1 MPSDAFS
8 LFAVMILTLGIG
20 GYIAWTLHQRMR
32 QGADLLRLHMET
44 RNRLLDKF
52 GTTQEFLEFAQ
63 TEAGQSLLAP
73 PRLPTAPQVA
83 APAGL
88 RLIQLGIPSVL
99 VGLAFLVQSHLW
111 RHFAEATTGPFEGD
125 FKRMSFLYD
134 LQASQRGLLFLA
146 IGLGLLLSGFVARSW
161 SRPVPFHD

>member
-8 LFAVMILTLGIG
+8 FFVVMILTLGIG
-20 GYIAWTLHQRMR
+20 GFIAWTIHQRMR

-63 TEAGQSLLAP
+63 TEGGQSLLSP
-73 PRLPTAPQVA
+73 PQIPTAPQVA

-88 RLIQLGIPSVL
+88 RMVQLGIPSVL
-99 VGLAFLVQSHLW
+99 VGVAFLVQSRLW
-111 RHFAEATTGPFEGD
+111 RLFAEATTGQFEGD
-125 FKRMSFLYD
+125 FRRMSFLYD

-146 IGLGLLLSGFVARSW
+146 IGLGLLLGGFVARAW
-161 SRPVPFHD
+161 SRSAPSRD